1 VLVRKGKVVKMF
13 DPQRPITFS
22 DWLKMSTYNE
32 LDFNAHRLRK
42 EEDKPDIRTEL
53 RCIEVEM
60 IRRNTE

>member
-1 VLVRKGKVVKMF
+1 MF

-42 EEDKPDIRTEL
+42 LILNGIEEDKPDIRTEL
-53 RCIEVEM
+53 RIIEVEM